1 MKRVTPVVG
10 LAAVVSFSMFGL
22 AGCGYNTG
30 MSSTYNTTGSS
41 TPVQT
46 SFSMSDT
53 PPTGVTVL
61 RFQIQLT
68 AASMQPTGSGP
79 AVSLLNSPQ
88 VVELIHLQSESALL
102 ANPSVPGNTY
112 TSLSA
117 TFASPQMTILNRSNT
132 TYTVGGVTCTPG
144 AVCTFAPTLNKA
156 TVTDESA
163 PFPIMLSGNSP
174 VAFVLHF
181 DVNASVQGDLSI
193 SPTISLKELPPLPGN
208 VLSQFHVTGRVTAV
222 SSPNF
227 TLQTGFG
234 AVSLNIATTSST
246 KYDFGSVCSADDFAC
261 LTNGQVVR
269 VGVSGMPGGTL
280 SATNVEL
287 LAPVGMPALEGTV
300 IGVNTAQNQVQVA
313 LGDFQDDPTA
323 RLAAASFAF
332 GRVLTVNITGSTTF
346 AVDTNGIILPPI
358 APALTF
364 AGISDMIIGQTVAMQ
379 PSPTAISVTASTNPV
394 AFQILFTAASV
405 RLESSEVTATV
416 AATNPSSAPASFTL
430 NGLPPLFTGET
441 PPITEIKV
449 DTVTGTDFEN
459 VSGVSGLADGNTVS
473 VGGLLFNTGATPT
486 MLAKRVLLH

>member
-1 MKRVTPVVG
+1 MNRATSLIC
-10 LAAVVSFSMFGL
+10 LAILTIFSAFVL
-22 AGCGYNTG
+22 AGCGNIAG
-30 MSSTYNTTGSS
+30 MSSSSGMTGGSNAI
-41 TPVQT
+41 QT
-46 SFSMSDT
+46 SFSISDT
-53 PPTGVTVL
+53 PPANVTVL

-68 AASMQPTGSGP
+68 AASLQPMGSGP

-88 VVELIHLQSESALL
+88 VVELTRLQSESALL

-117 TFASPQMTILNRSNT
+117 TFANPQMTILNRSNT
-132 TYTVGGVTCTPG
+132 TYNVGGQSCAPG
-144 AVCTFAPTLNKA
+144 AVCTFNPTLNKA

-181 DVNASVQGDLSI
+181 NVNASVQGDLSV
-193 SPTISLKELPPLPGN
+193 SPTINLKELPPLPGN
-208 VLSQFHVTGRVTAV
+208 VLAQFHVTGRITAV
-222 SSPNF
+222 NSPNF

-234 AVSLNIATTSST
+234 AVTLNIATTSST
-246 KYDFGSVCSADDFAC
+246 TYDFDSACTADNFGC
-261 LTNGQVVR
+261 LTVGEVVR
-269 VGVSGMPGGTL
+269 VGVSGMPGGAL
-280 SATNVEL
+280 DAFNVEL

-300 IGVNTAQNQVQVA
+300 IAVNTAQNQIQVA

-332 GRVLTVNITGSTTF
+332 GRMLTINISGSTKF
-346 AVDTNGIILPPI
+346 SVDTDGIILPPI
-358 APALTF
+358 APALSF
-364 AGISDMIIGQTVAMQ
+364 AGISDTMIGQTVAVQ

-394 AFQILFTAASV
+394 AFQILFSASSV

-416 AATNPSSAPASFTL
+416 ASTNPSSAPSSFTL

-441 PPITEIKV
+441 PAVTEIKV
-449 DTVTGTDFEN
+449 DTVTGTSFQN

-473 VGGLLFNTGATPT
+473 VGGLLFNTGTTPT
-486 MLAKRVLLH
+486 LLAKRVLLH